1 MRHMCFIYNLV
12 YLCIIPS
19 KVDNYITT
27 FLLNMALKGF
37 FFCSLLLA
45 QQSLLKKN
53 WCNSILIT
61 IIICLINL
69 SQPLKLDPEESFSLK
84 NGHVESTPLLLHI
97 NGMVAWR
104 DFDLTSMHCTLY
116 MEVESI

>member
-37 FFCSLLLA
+37 FFCSLLS

-53 WCNSILIT
+53 
-61 IIICLINL
+61 
-69 SQPLKLDPEESFSLK
+69 
-84 NGHVESTPLLLHI
+84 
-97 NGMVAWR
+97 
-104 DFDLTSMHCTLY
+104 
-116 MEVESI
+116 

>member
-1 MRHMCFIYNLV
+1 MRIMCFIYNLV

-19 KVDNYITT
+19 KVVNYITT

-53 WCNSILIT
+53 WCKLIT

-69 SQPLKLDPEESFSLK
+69 SQPLKLYPEESFSLK

>member
-12 YLCIIPS
+12 YLYIIPS

-53 WCNSILIT
+53 
-61 IIICLINL
+61 
-69 SQPLKLDPEESFSLK
+69 
-84 NGHVESTPLLLHI
+84 
-97 NGMVAWR
+97 
-104 DFDLTSMHCTLY
+104 
-116 MEVESI
+116 